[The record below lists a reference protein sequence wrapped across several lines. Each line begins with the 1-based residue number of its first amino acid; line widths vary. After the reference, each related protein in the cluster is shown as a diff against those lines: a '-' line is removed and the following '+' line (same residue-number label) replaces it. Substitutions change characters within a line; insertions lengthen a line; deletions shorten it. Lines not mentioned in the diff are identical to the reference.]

1 MATRN
6 IPILDAS
13 WLYVESREAPMHV
26 GSMAIFSQPADAPPD
41 FLQTVIAALKKST
54 EFAPP
59 FNYVLSSPKL
69 RTLVPKWKVA
79 ETVDLEYHFRHSAL
93 PAPGGERELGTL
105 ISRLHSNP
113 LDFHR
118 PLWEV
123 HIIEGLAGNRFAM
136 YTKMHHSL
144 IDGIGAVR
152 LMNRIFATTVKD
164 SLSLPAFWSTGVKP
178 KTRKGPPPPLAE
190 QAKQWWS
197 VAKAN
202 TQSMPD
208 VAKALFTLGKEA
220 VKGENPAL
228 AHPFAGPKSILNGK
242 VSGARRVATQHYEL
256 KRVKA
261 LADKAK
267 VSIND
272 VLLAICAGSMR
283 RYLQER
289 NALPSEPLI
298 AGLPVSVRPADDDS
312 GGNAISFI
320 CSYLYTDI
328 ADPVERLKAIRESTQ
343 AGKSH
348 LQTMPK
354 ASLNNYTMLLMSP
367 MMFQLMTG
375 LGGVGRPIFNLVI
388 SNVPGP
394 DKDLYFWGAKLEQFY
409 PISLIPHGQALNIT
423 VITYAGQFNLSFTG
437 DYNALPHLQRM
448 SVYTGEALAELESLF
463 GLGADV
469 PVDAARATA
478 AAGKEVAGSRST
490 EANAAAGKPKAAR
503 KTKSA

>member
-26 GSMAIFSQPADAPPD
+26 GSMAIFSAPPDAPPD
-41 FLQTVIAALKKST
+41 FLQRTIAELRKATV
-54 EFAPP
+54 FAPP

-69 RTLVPKWKVA
+69 RTVVPKWKIT
-79 ETVDLEYHFRHSAL
+79 ENVDLEYHLRHSAL

-118 PLWEV
+118 PLWEC
-123 HIIEGLAGNRFAM
+123 HIIEGLSGNRFAM

-152 LMNRIFATTVKD
+152 LMNRIFATNLKD
-164 SLSLPAFWSTGVKP
+164 SMSLSAFWSTGVKP
-178 KTRKGPPPPLAE
+178 KSKKGPPPPLAE

-197 VAKAN
+197 MAKAS
-202 TQSMPD
+202 TQTMPD

-220 VKGENPAL
+220 VKGDNPAL

-256 KRVKA
+256 KRIKTLAEKA
-261 LADKAK
+261 G

-272 VLLAICAGSMR
+272 VLLAICAGSLR
-283 RYLQER
+283 RYLTER
-289 NALPSEPLI
+289 NALPQESLI

-320 CSYLYTDI
+320 SSYLHTDI
-328 ADPVERLKAIRESTQ
+328 ADPLERLKAIRESTQ
-343 AGKSH
+343 AGKAH

-354 ASLNNYTMLLMSP
+354 ASLNNYTMMLMSP

-394 DKDLYFWGAKLEQFY
+394 DKELYFWGAKLEQFY

-423 VITYAGQFNLSFTG
+423 VITYAGQFNLAFTG

-448 SVYTGEALAELESLF
+448 SVYTGEALDELEALVNGST
-463 GLGADV
+463 
-469 PVDAARATA
+469 TA
-478 AAGKEVAGSRST
+478 KPKTRS
-490 EANAAAGKPKAAR
+490 KPKAA
-503 KTKSA
+503 

>member
-1 MATRN
+1 
-6 IPILDAS
+6 
-13 WLYVESREAPMHV
+13 
-26 GSMAIFSQPADAPPD
+26 MAIFSAPADAKPG
-41 FLQTVIAALKKST
+41 FLQDILAELRKSNT
-54 EFAPP
+54 FAPP

-69 RTLVPKWKVA
+69 RTLTPKWEIA
-79 ETVDLEYHFRHSAL
+79 EHVDLEYHLRHSAL

-118 PLWEV
+118 PLWEA
-123 HIIEGLAGNRFAM
+123 HIIEGLSGNRFAM

-152 LMNRIFATTVKD
+152 LMNRIFATTIKD
-164 SLSLPAFWSTGVKP
+164 SMALPAFWSTGVRAPSK
-178 KTRKGPPPPLAE
+178 KGPPPPLGE
-190 QAKQWWS
+190 QAKQWWQM
-197 VAKAN
+197 AKVNA
-202 TQSMPD
+202 QSLPD

-220 VKGENPAL
+220 VKGDNPML
-228 AHPFAGPKSILNGK
+228 AHPFGGPKSILNGK

-261 LADKAK
+261 LADQAG

-272 VLLAICAGSMR
+272 VLLAICSGSMR
-283 RYLQER
+283 RYLMEL
-289 NALPSEPLI
+289 NALPSDSLM
-298 AGLPVSVRPADDDS
+298 AGLPVSVRPAGDDS

-320 CSYLYTDI
+320 SAYLFTDI
-328 ADPVERLKAIRESTQ
+328 ADPLERLRAIRESTQ
-343 AGKSH
+343 AGKAH

-354 ASLNNYTMLLMSP
+354 TGLNNYTMMLMSP

-394 DKDLYFWGAKLEQFY
+394 EKDLYFWGSKLEQFY

-423 VITYAGQFNLSFTG
+423 VITYAGQFNLAFTG

-448 SVYTGEALAELESLF
+448 AVYTGEALEELESLVQ
-463 GLGADV
+463 GSAK
-469 PVDAARATA
+469 PVGRKKKSSQPE
-478 AAGKEVAGSRST
+478 AG
-490 EANAAAGKPKAAR
+490 
-503 KTKSA
+503 